1 MTGNSRE
8 CPGMAGSGGAIP
20 GISGSGRE
28 YPGVPGNAGERPVLP
43 DRADLAEG
51 RDTTERLSAD
61 DQATQRSEQFLAAAL
76 FRQRRDAA
84 ADRRQP
90 GVCASCGEQCLPLA
104 VYCDDDCRQEHER
117 RQAILRR
124 QGLAR

>member
-8 CPGMAGSGGAIP
+8 WPGVPGSGGAIP
-20 GISGSGRE
+20 GITGNGREDPGMAGSG
-28 YPGVPGNAGERPVLP
+28 GG
-43 DRADLAEG
+43 
-51 RDTTERLSAD
+51 RLSAD

-90 GVCASCGEQCLPLA
+90 GVCASCGERCLPLA